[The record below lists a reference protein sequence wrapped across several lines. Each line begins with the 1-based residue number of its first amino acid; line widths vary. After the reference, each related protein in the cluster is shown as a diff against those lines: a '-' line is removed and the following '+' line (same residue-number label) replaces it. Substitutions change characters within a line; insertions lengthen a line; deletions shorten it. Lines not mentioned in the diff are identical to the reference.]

1 MQLVLAL
8 VSLNAGKL
16 RDGQNLHE
24 KKKNVAPVL
33 HNSMDIMSRIE
44 KKNSHLAADQKL
56 GREKV
61 IWIHGTMC
69 SVTQRVISFA
79 SVPRESSLGT

>member
-33 HNSMDIMSRIE
+33 HN
-44 KKNSHLAADQKL
+44 
-56 GREKV
+56 
-61 IWIHGTMC
+61 
-69 SVTQRVISFA
+69 
-79 SVPRESSLGT
+79 

>member
-24 KKKNVAPVL
+24 KKKTWRL
-33 HNSMDIMSRIE
+33 SYIIE
-44 KKNSHLAADQKL
+44 WTS
-56 GREKV
+56 
-61 IWIHGTMC
+61 
-69 SVTQRVISFA
+69 
-79 SVPRESSLGT
+79 

>member
-24 KKKNVAPVL
+24 KKKKKTWRL
-33 HNSMDIMSRIE
+33 SYIIE
-44 KKNSHLAADQKL
+44 WTS
-56 GREKV
+56 
-61 IWIHGTMC
+61 
-69 SVTQRVISFA
+69 
-79 SVPRESSLGT
+79 

>member
-24 KKKNVAPVL
+24 KKKKNVAPVL
-33 HNSMDIMSRIE
+33 HN
-44 KKNSHLAADQKL
+44 
-56 GREKV
+56 
-61 IWIHGTMC
+61 
-69 SVTQRVISFA
+69 
-79 SVPRESSLGT
+79 